1 MRVKPH
7 RRFNRL
13 QSGAIRGH
21 LGIMNALNTAAV
33 AQPRPIVGVLWMLLS
48 GLCFVGVTATVKH
61 MGDAIPAAQSAFLRY
76 LLGLVFLLPVLP
88 AFRQMTI
95 TPRDWGL
102 FGMRGMVHAI
112 GVILWFYAM
121 TRIPLAEVTAMGYLM
136 PVGVAIGAALFL
148 GERLRLRRI
157 AAIAAAIL
165 GALIILRPGLREV
178 SSGHL
183 AMLFNAVLFSA
194 SYLIAKRMTGLV
206 PPSVVVG
213 MLSIFVTLGLAP
225 FAFAVW
231 VPVSAVQ
238 VGWLLLVACFA
249 TAGHY
254 AMTVAFASA
263 PISVTQPVTAVQLVW
278 AVLLGAL
285 FFAEPVDLFVIM
297 GGGVII
303 SAVIFIA
310 LREQA
315 IARAEGRARRLRAP
329 EL

>member
-1 MRVKPH
+1 
-7 RRFNRL
+7 
-13 QSGAIRGH
+13 
-21 LGIMNALNTAAV
+21 
-33 AQPRPIVGVLWMLLS
+33 MLLA
-48 GLCFVGVTATVKH
+48 GLCFVGVTATVKN
-61 MGDAIPAAQSAFLRY
+61 MGAGIPAAQSAFLRY
-76 LLGLVFLLPVLP
+76 ALGLVFLLPVLP
-88 AFRQMTI
+88 AFRQMRLA
-95 TPRDWGL
+95 PRDWGL
-102 FGMRGMVHAI
+102 FGVRGLVHAF
-112 GVILWFYAM
+112 GVMLWFYAM
-121 TRIPLAEVTAMGYLM
+121 TRIPLAEVTAMGYLT
-136 PVGVAIGAALFL
+136 PVGVALGAALFL

-178 SSGHL
+178 SPGHM
-183 AMLFNAVLFSA
+183 AMVLNAVFFSA
-194 SYLIAKRMTGLV
+194 SYLIAKRMTGVV

-231 VPVSAVQ
+231 VPVTWQEVA
-238 VGWLLLVACFA
+238 WLALVASFA

-263 PISVTQPVTAVQLVW
+263 PISVTQPVTALQLVW

-285 FFAEPVDLFVIM
+285 FFAEPVDVYVIM
-297 GGGVII
+297 GGGVIVG
-303 SAVIFIA
+303 AVIFIA

-315 IARAEGRARRLRAP
+315 LARAEGRARKLRAP